1 MDVLEYLVN
10 SLAWSAGGLIS
21 GYLLGRRSRQ
31 LIEEEP
37 DHDDT

>member
-10 SLAWSAGGLIS
+10 SLAWSGGGLLA
-21 GYLLGRRSRQ
+21 GYLLGRRTRE
-31 LIEEEP
+31 LAEEH

>member
-1 MDVLEYLVN
+1 MDLLEYLVN
-10 SLAWSAGGLIS
+10 SLAWSAGGLIT

-31 LIEEEP
+31 LIEEP

>member
-10 SLAWSAGGLIS
+10 SLAWSGGGLIA

-31 LIEEEP
+31 LVEENR
-37 DHDDT
+37 DDNT